1 MSTARTAPTEFC
13 TDTRALKRVF
23 LFITAFV
30 LVAAA
35 FAADP
40 KIPNTFLPASGKLRE
55 VLQTPVSGTFRAA
68 PPMEVVAALCRQL
81 PANHVY
87 KRRPGK
93 APAPNF
99 TGTFKDTPLRTA
111 LYQVAQATHITVEL
125 TDRSDGTKLLSF
137 RE

>member
-1 MSTARTAPTEFC
+1 MGHRPLAMTLLDAVVC
-13 TDTRALKRVF
+13 VAL
-23 LFITAFV
+23 LGA
-30 LVAAA
+30 LG

-40 KIPNTFLPASGKLRE
+40 KIPDTFLPAPGKLRE

-68 PPMEVVAALCRQL
+68 SPMEVVAVLCRQL
-81 PANHVY
+81 PANHIY
-87 KRRPGK
+87 KREPGN

-111 LYQVAQATHITVEL
+111 LYQVAQATHITVKL
-125 TDRSDGTKLLSF
+125 TDRGDGTKILSF